1 LVFVGGDTLAKHD
14 FGIIDQFEENKWYSE
29 YEPQKYNCVSVDMNL
44 MDKIFEMYLEELLQ
58 IKTYACIST
67 QHLQGLEESGVTL
80 IPPDSL
86 QPFCDVILK
95 ANNQLKAQQLLGLI
109 DKIQDAMKES
119 KYLIH
124 FGI

>member
-1 LVFVGGDTLAKHD
+1 MAKHD
-14 FGIIDQFEENKWYSE
+14 FGMIDWFEENKWYSE
-29 YEPQKYNCVSVDMNL
+29 YAPQKYNCISVDMDL
-44 MDKIFEMYLEELLQ
+44 MDKIFEMYLEEVMQ

-67 QHLQGLEESGVTL
+67 QPLQGLEESGVTL

-86 QPFCDVILK
+86 KPFFDIILK
-95 ANNQLKAQQLLGLI
+95 ANNQLKEQQLLGLI

-119 KYLIH
+119 RYLIH

>member
-1 LVFVGGDTLAKHD
+1 MAKHD
-14 FGIIDQFEENKWYSE
+14 FGMIDRFEENKWYDE
-29 YEPQKYNCVSVDMNL
+29 YEPQKYNCISVDMDV
-44 MDKIFEMYLEELLQ
+44 MDKIFEMYLEELMQ

-67 QHLQGLEESGVTL
+67 QPLQGLDENGVTL

-86 QPFCDVILK
+86 QAFWDVILK
-95 ANNQLKAQQLLGLI
+95 ANNQLKAKQLLGLI
-109 DKIQDAMKES
+109 DKIQDAMKKS